1 MIALHFIYWTW
12 TPLILAFWLVILPKG
27 IPIYVSPVLG
37 FQSAACRA
45 YTAFSWV
52 LGTETPVL
60 VLVCQTLYY
69 WVTSMTPELVLNVLF
84 VPHLP
89 LSLSSDPSS
98 FQKLYLFTG
107 ANVHL
112 IACVWRPEK
121 DLQEAVLSSATWV
134 PLQAAASTFTCWT
147 VRCPHQTSFW
157 SSEVRVWFKQR
168 NSKRI
173 RRVK

>member
-27 IPIYVSPVLG
+27 IPIYVSPMLG

-69 WVTSMTPELVLNVLF
+69 WVTSMTLELVLNVLF

-98 FQKLYLFTG
+98 FQKFYLFIYGCKRASNCVCVETREGLAGSSSLLCHVGPFTGSSQHLYLLNRALSPSDQFLKFWRES
-107 ANVHL
+107 L
-112 IACVWRPEK
+112 I
-121 DLQEAVLSSATWV
+121 
-134 PLQAAASTFTCWT
+134 
-147 VRCPHQTSFW
+147 
-157 SSEVRVWFKQR
+157 
-168 NSKRI
+168 
-173 RRVK
+173 

>member
-1 MIALHFIYWTW
+1 MWLLSILFTEPGFSKYW

-37 FQSAACRA
+37 FQSAACHA

-52 LGTETPVL
+52 LGMQTPVL

-84 VPHLP
+84 VTHLP
-89 LSLSSDPSS
+89 LSLSSDPFS

-107 ANVHL
+107 ANMHL

-121 DLQEAVLSSATWV
+121 DLQEAGSLLCHVGPFTGSSQHLYPLNRALSPSDQF
-134 PLQAAASTFTCWT
+134 LK
-147 VRCPHQTSFW
+147 FW
-157 SSEVRVWFKQR
+157 RESL
-168 NSKRI
+168 I
-173 RRVK
+173 